1 MTETVPQK
9 WEPRHV
15 VTEGHNDGRDCSDL
29 FAQGITGDK
38 YYAWLKEHMT
48 TGPIKIHVGPPKS
61 EKSPEESNQNDTG
74 DNPPGWPDLI
84 SLDSPTLP
92 KMRSTLLPGF
102 AGKFVRALS
111 AATETSPELAFA
123 MVLGAAATAAA
134 RSYVV
139 QVMPGYIE
147 PPNIW
152 ILAAQPSG
160 TRKSVVQSATTK
172 PLVEWEFDQAK
183 TVAPE
188 IKKVVSERKTTEAR
202 IKKLRTK
209 AANAETQKEANAF
222 AAEASTLEADLPD
235 IPSEPQLW
243 TSDVTP
249 ERLGSLLADNDECM
263 SWHSSE
269 AGLFDTIGGR
279 YSNGLPN
286 LDLMLKAHSGD
297 PERVDRGSR
306 PPVYL
311 RQPLLTIGLSPQ
323 PDVLRGLASKPGFR
337 GRGLLG
343 RFLYLMPQTNL
354 GYRTLDTIPISPA
367 IQKAYADGITSML
380 NWEPATD
387 EEGTL

>member
-1 MTETVPQK
+1 MKETVSQE
-9 WEPRHV
+9 WVPRHV
-15 VTEGHNDGRDCSDL
+15 RTEGNTGEDCCDL
-29 FAQGITGDK
+29 FEKGITGEK
-38 YYAWLKEHMT
+38 YLDWLRAHMVE
-48 TGPIKIHVGPPKS
+48 GPPTIHVKPHKS
-61 EKSPEESNQNDTG
+61 EESSDEGNQDKGEN
-74 DNPPGWPDLI
+74 NPPGWPDLI
-84 SLDSPTLP
+84 PLESPTLP
-92 KMRSTLLPGF
+92 RMRSTLLPGF

-123 MVLGAAATAAA
+123 MVLGAVATAAA
-134 RSYVV
+134 RRFVV

-172 PLVEWEFDQAK
+172 PLVVWEFEQAK
-183 TVAPE
+183 AVAPE
-188 IKKVVSERKTTEAR
+188 IKKISSERKTSEAR

-209 AANAETQKEANAF
+209 AASAESQKEADTF
-222 AAEASTLEADLPD
+222 AAEASTLEADLQD

-286 LDLMLKAHSGD
+286 LDLILKAHSGD

-323 PDVLRGLASKPGFR
+323 PEVLRGLASKPGFR

-367 IQKAYADGITSML
+367 IQKAYADGITAML

-387 EEGTL
+387 EGGTL